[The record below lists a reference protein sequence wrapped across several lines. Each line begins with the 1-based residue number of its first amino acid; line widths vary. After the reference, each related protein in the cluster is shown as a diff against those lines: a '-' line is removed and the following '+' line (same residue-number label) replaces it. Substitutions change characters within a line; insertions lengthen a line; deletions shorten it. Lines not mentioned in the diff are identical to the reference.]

1 MPMTTRL
8 IASIVVLLGLIC
20 LAAFLRSRGVLKEEQ
35 GGAFAKLVTHV
46 TLPALIF
53 VSLAGTPIHWGEA
66 WLALIMLGA
75 ELAALCLGWMAA
87 TALRMSRADK
97 GAMILV
103 SGFGSSSLLGY
114 ALISQV
120 FHGNTGAMTEAVMIS
135 EIGVG
140 PALFTLGTIIAIYY
154 GKEEAGADARI
165 KAALAFFRSPI
176 FVSVVAGLAWSILGL
191 PVDGPVIGTVMQGV
205 RVAGDA
211 NTLMVALLVGVLLK
225 FDGISSVALAGVLV
239 ALNKLVLK
247 PILIWLPTLPMT
259 LQAWEVQVL
268 ILEAAMP
275 SALLTV
281 ALSRSYGCN
290 AGLAS
295 RMVFFTTIISAVSI
309 PVMFRI
315 LG

>member
-1 MPMTTRL
+1 MPITTRL

-20 LAAFLRSRGVLKEEQ
+20 LASFLRHRGVLKEEH
-35 GGAFAKLVTHV
+35 GGVFAGLVTQV

-53 VSLAGTPIHWGEA
+53 VSLATTSIEWGEA

-75 ELAALCLGWMAA
+75 ELVALGLGWVAA
-87 TALRMSRADK
+87 TMLRMERPAK

-120 FHGNTGAMTEAVMIS
+120 FPGNTGAMTEAVVVS

-140 PALFTLGTIIAIYY
+140 PALFTLGTMIAIYY
-154 GKEEAGADARI
+154 GKEEAGPDARI
-165 KAALAFFRSPI
+165 RAALEFFRSPI
-176 FVSVVAGLAWSILGL
+176 FISVVAGLFWTVFGL
-191 PVDGPVIGTVMQGV
+191 PSTGPVMGTIMQGLQ
-205 RVAGDA
+205 VAGEA

-225 FDGISSVALAGVLV
+225 FSGIGSVALAGVLV
-239 ALNKLVLK
+239 ALNKLILK
-247 PILIWLPTLPMT
+247 PVMIWLPTLPMT
-259 LQAWEVQVL
+259 LPVWEVHVL
-268 ILEAAMP
+268 VLEAAMP

-281 ALSRSYGCN
+281 ALSRSYGCD

-295 RMVFFTTIISAVSI
+295 RMVFFTTVLSAVSI
-309 PVMFRI
+309 PVMFQLLR
-315 LG
+315 